1 MPKLDLEQQKK
12 RAKELLRAYNSGDA
26 AALARVQKRG
36 PIKLADA
43 QLVIAR
49 EAGFPTW
56 PRMKRDIALARGN
69 DAPGKLERA
78 VRARDI
84 AAVRA
89 LLEQRVELWNAREA
103 LEVAVEHDDR
113 EIARLLLA
121 HGAWPDHAGRH
132 WGRHGGC
139 LHAALLLDRPLG
151 LIEVLLAGGASPGA
165 RDRDGRRPLAIAV
178 RVGRPDAV
186 PLLGDFE
193 VTAIDRA
200 LGACVLGE
208 WPARADGDLRRSD
221 HQHVCWA
228 VRRGKHAALPAL
240 LALGLDPNI
249 PDDDGEPALHLAV
262 AARAPGVVAQLL
274 AAGARVDA
282 LDFRDE
288 PALSRAYREPDPA
301 LRRALVA
308 PLVRAGAKRPRPR
321 DLAELFEDAADA
333 VVAGDLATLAK
344 LLDREP
350 RLATARSFR
359 PHRCTLLHYVAA
371 NGVEGWRQKSPPNAG
386 AVAELLLARGA
397 DPDALAMTYGG
408 GPAAT
413 PLLLAVTSCHP
424 DDAGVIG
431 DIVNTLVAGGAS
443 VNGVDDD
450 REPIQQARPGA
461 PLAALVAAGARVNL
475 QVAAALGMRD
485 RVRAFL
491 LEKPAHDVLGSAL
504 CSASFGGHTEIVAD
518 LLDAGAPI
526 AFKEGEGMTP
536 LHMAVWVPHLE
547 TMRLLIARGAPL
559 DVENDY
565 GGTPL
570 SFLHWVMKNQAK
582 PGRDYAGAEKLLL
595 DATRR

>member
-12 RAKELLRAYNSGDA
+12 RAKELLRAYQRGDA

-69 DAPGKLERA
+69 DAPGRLERA
-78 VRARDI
+78 VRARDVE
-84 AAVRA
+84 AVREG
-89 LLEQRVELWNAREA
+89 LGGRVQLWEAREA
-103 LEVAVEHDDR
+103 LEVAVENDDR
-113 EIARLLLA
+113 EIARMLLA
-121 HGAWPDHAGRH
+121 HGAWPDHAGRR

-151 LIEVLLAGGASPGA
+151 LIEVLLAGGASPRA
-165 RDRDGRRPLAIAV
+165 KDRDGRTPLAIAV
-178 RVGRPDAV
+178 RVARGDAQA
-186 PLLGDFE
+186 LLGDFE

-200 LGACVLGE
+200 LGACVGGE
-208 WPARADGDLRRSD
+208 RPARPDGTLRRSD

-262 AARAPGVVAQLL
+262 AARAPGVIAQLI

-282 LDFRDE
+282 LNFRDE
-288 PALSRAYREPDPA
+288 PALARAYREPDPA
-301 LRRALVA
+301 VRRALVA
-308 PLVRAGAKRPRPR
+308 PLVRAGAKRPRSR
-321 DLAELFEDAADA
+321 DLADLFEDAADA
-333 VVAGDLATLAK
+333 VVAGDLAKLTE

-359 PHRCTLLHYVAA
+359 PHHCTLLHYVAA

-386 AVAELLLARGA
+386 AVAQLLLDRGA

-431 DIVNTLVAGGAS
+431 DIVDVLVKGGAS
-443 VNGVDDD
+443 VNGIDDE
-450 REPIQQARPGA
+450 REPIKQARTGPRS
-461 PLAALVAAGARVNL
+461 PRWSRPARASVCPSPRRSTC
-475 QVAAALGMRD
+475 ATA
-485 RVRAFL
+485 
-491 LEKPAHDVLGSAL
+491 SANFCATARSAR
-504 CSASFGGHTEIVAD
+504 CSARRCARRASA
-518 LLDAGAPI
+518 A
-526 AFKEGEGMTP
+526 TP
-536 LHMAVWVPHLE
+536 KSSV
-547 TMRLLIARGAPL
+547 TC
-559 DVENDY
+559 
-565 GGTPL
+565 
-570 SFLHWVMKNQAK
+570 S
-582 PGRDYAGAEKLLL
+582 
-595 DATRR
+595 TRAHRSTSRPTRA